1 MVYKEIKRR
10 AEELRFTFETQREKE
25 DNDFALDLVNFA
37 KQYDFS
43 VFSASLK
50 DESGI
55 VLISRE
61 PLKQFKNKK
70 KVIVVNANDSALRQR
85 FTIAHELAHY
95 FLHLTDEERNYVAF
109 RDCRDTP
116 KDGKEAEADY
126 FASNLLMPENKVRA
140 ALTAFKG
147 AVGETDSQ
155 SKIRLISNMFLVS
168 ITAATVRLNQLGL
181 V

>member
-1 MVYKEIKRR
+1 MNYCDIKNKAER
-10 AEELRFTFETQREKE
+10 ARIDFERNREVE
-25 DNDFALDLVNFA
+25 DNDFALDLVAFA
-37 KQYDFS
+37 KHNEFS
-43 VFSASLK
+43 VFSASLE

-55 VLISRE
+55 VLISNE

-70 KVIVVNANDSALRQR
+70 KVIVVNSNDSALRQR

-95 FLHLTDEERNYVAF
+95 FLHLTEEEKNYVAY
-109 RDCRDTP
+109 RDYHNMRKDT
-116 KDGKEAEADY
+116 KEIEADY

-140 ALTAFKG
+140 ALSAFKG
-147 AVGETDSQ
+147 AMGETDAQ

-168 ITAATVRLNQLGL
+168 IPAATVRLSQLGM